1 MPRKDHWDAVYTTK
15 ANDEV
20 SWFEADPSLSLDLIK
35 QVSPPPE
42 SVIDVGGGQSLLV
55 GKRPGNPSGSCLAQ
69 PRLASWAR
77 RSAAAVFSRRF
88 SRSSRLRLATWRASS
103 MRCTSTCFGFAAAH

>member
-20 SWFEADPSLSLDLIK
+20 SWFEADPTLSLNLIQ
-35 QVSPPPE
+35 QVSPTPN

-55 GKRPGNPSGSCLAQ
+55 D
-69 PRLASWAR
+69 RLLDNRSWRVAY
-77 RSAAAVFSRRF
+77 AAFF
-88 SRSSRLRLATWRASS
+88 PMGCHEGHL
-103 MRCTSTCFGFAAAH
+103 FAFQ